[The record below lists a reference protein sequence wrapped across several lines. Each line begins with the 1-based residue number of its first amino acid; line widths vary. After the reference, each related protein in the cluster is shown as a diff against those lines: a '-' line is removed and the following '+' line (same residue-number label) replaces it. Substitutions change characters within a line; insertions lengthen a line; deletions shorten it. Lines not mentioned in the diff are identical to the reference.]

1 VSVIKEVDIQKFST
15 ICILSGEFALSD
27 PVLRMQAILNG
38 KTAHCIITNV
48 IRYQYSVLNIYFPP
62 FLRYFFP
69 DSQ

>member
-1 VSVIKEVDIQKFST
+1 MIKELDIQKFST

-48 IRYQYSVLNIYFPP
+48 IRYQYSVLNIYFSG
-62 FLRYFFP
+62 FYDTFFC
-69 DSQ
+69 DLS